1 MEVAKTVLEVA
12 EVAWT
17 AVETC
22 HHHHHHETA
31 SSPPGITHSDSLL
44 AVEMFGRMP
53 KKSNN
58 TKYYE
63 ILGVSKNASQD
74 DLKKAYRKLAIKNH
88 PDKGGDPEK
97 MIVSLPILFVMI
109 YLICLSYFSRKEKMD
124 AADCNCNFFVPIIG
138 ISIEAL
144 CSENERLRQLLE
156 KNLNLLHQI
165 SSSSSLL
172 HNFPSDVS
180 SLRRPLI
187 NRSPKLRKRTPPSV
201 AREKPQS
208 PPPDIELI
216 QFIT

>member
-88 PDKGGDPEK
+88 PDKGE
-97 MIVSLPILFVMI
+97 I
-109 YLICLSYFSRKEKMD
+109 
-124 AADCNCNFFVPIIG
+124 
-138 ISIEAL
+138 
-144 CSENERLRQLLE
+144 Q
-156 KNLNLLHQI
+156 
-165 SSSSSLL
+165 
-172 HNFPSDVS
+172 
-180 SLRRPLI
+180 
-187 NRSPKLRKRTPPSV
+187 KR
-201 AREKPQS
+201 
-208 PPPDIELI
+208 
-216 QFIT
+216 